1 MAKAIIAFILL
12 LAGQPPPQQDPS
24 PFAIDAHGV
33 LQNQSTGNA
42 SLEGTLKKLLA
53 MARASQPA
61 HSRRHDDAT
70 PEEKANT

>member
-12 LAGQPPPQQDPS
+12 LAGQPPPQQRS
-24 PFAIDAHGV
+24 VAIDAHGV